1 MVSAALVDVGPLIG
15 AINRRDQRHALSVSF
30 FDSFGGML
38 LTTWPVVT
46 ETCHMISRQSA
57 IRFMRSIGRGGI
69 EIRDVPREAL
79 PGIADMMERYADLP
93 MDLADASLVWL
104 ANETGVND
112 IATFDDRDFGV
123 YRLANGRQFNN
134 LMAARRR

>member
-1 MVSAALVDVGPLIG
+1 
-15 AINRRDQRHALSVSF
+15 
-30 FDSFGGML
+30 
-38 LTTWPVVT
+38 
-46 ETCHMISRQSA
+46 MISRQSA
-57 IRFMRSIGRGGI
+57 IHFMRSIARGGI
-69 EIRDVPREAL
+69 EVRDIPREAL

-104 ANETGVND
+104 ADETGVND